1 MGAHLGSERPSPLSF
16 RVGESGTPTLPS
28 HSAASS
34 PIPHASAQLRACR
47 KQQLGQS
54 PAGSTV
60 PQLQAAQVLGLLFPP
75 MVGRLSSHLTA
86 LFTL

>member
-1 MGAHLGSERPSPLSF
+1 MGAHLGSKRPSPLSF
-16 RVGESGTPTLPS
+16 RVGEAGTPTLPS

-34 PIPHASAQLRACR
+34 PIALAPAQLKACR

-60 PQLQAAQVLGLLFPP
+60 PQLEAARVLGLLFPP
-75 MVGRLSSHLTA
+75 VVGHLFSHLTA